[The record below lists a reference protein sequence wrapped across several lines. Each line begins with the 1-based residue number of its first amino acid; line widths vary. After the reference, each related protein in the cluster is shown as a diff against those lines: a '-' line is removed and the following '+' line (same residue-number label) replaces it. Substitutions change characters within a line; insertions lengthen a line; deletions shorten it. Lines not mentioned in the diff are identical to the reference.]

1 MDLHRITNISFWG
14 RVKILRK
21 YINLFGTL
29 GLLIFALPLPLMD
42 TLFIQAVQHTIIIKA
57 FWQFHLW
64 PLCMILFAFREYV
77 ESLHQ
82 NRTSALLY
90 GRWPVG
96 QWTMARW
103 LGNQLA
109 ISLPLYLSLS
119 CFLSS
124 SSFWILSCSNE
135 SPSRSLKADHHI
147 HLRYNHSPSF
157 PLAKPSPDRVQE
169 RTMCKFSNQTGPI
182 PFRDTSA
189 YIRFISTH
197 PPQGDISHIPFILK
211 TW

>member
-1 MDLHRITNISFWG
+1 MDLHRIANISFWG
-14 RVKILRK
+14 RVENLRK

-57 FWQFHLW
+57 FWQFPFHLW
-64 PLCMILFAFREYV
+64 PLYMILFAFREYV

-82 NRTSALLY
+82 NRNSALLY

-96 QWTMARW
+96 QWPMARW
-103 LGNQLA
+103 LGSQLA

-124 SSFWILSCSNE
+124 SSFWILS
-135 SPSRSLKADHHI
+135 
-147 HLRYNHSPSF
+147 F
-157 PLAKPSPDRVQE
+157 PCPVLVNLPPD
-169 RTMCKFSNQTGPI
+169 P
-182 PFRDTSA
+182 
-189 YIRFISTH
+189 
-197 PPQGDISHIPFILK
+197 
-211 TW
+211 